1 MIKLKFNPFE
11 KKNNYANRGM
21 NLENDIN
28 ITNNYYN
35 LKDIAIIYKKP
46 TPIKVVNVE
55 YPKVVIKEA
64 YFSEP
69 STLDYTGIYKN
80 KYIEFDA
87 KETKSK
93 TSFPLSNIHNHQLN
107 HINKITKHG
116 GIAFLIVRFSTLNKN
131 YLLEAT
137 KLLDFINNND
147 RKSIPLEYFEQ
158 NSYLI
163 EQKYT
168 PRLDYI
174 KIIDK
179 IINSKGCW
187 KKWKLRLRRKK
198 YLIKKQ
204 NQQRLKLKENGG
216 KN

>member
-55 YPKVVIKEA
+55 YPKVIIKEA

-179 IINSKGCW
+179 IINSKGC
-187 KKWKLRLRRKK
+187 
-198 YLIKKQ
+198 
-204 NQQRLKLKENGG
+204 
-216 KN
+216 